1 MKRLFFMPRGRRPL
15 ERAVRGLLVVGVFAV
30 AIVAYQ
36 RNFQSVIERVQA
48 KGTVADPGGLL
59 TEADRLWL
67 IEQAAFLRARFGLE
81 LAVRIGSAGTA
92 PGGYPAPDPDDP
104 RKVFIY
110 FDPGCQSGRAALP
123 PLVASGLPPG
133 FAADLGRA
141 HLDAACRQ
149 GRGREGVLAA
159 VGLLI
164 DALGQAAQRAKGED
178 S

>member
-15 ERAVRGLLVVGVFAV
+15 ERAVRGLLVAGVFAL

-36 RNFQSVIERVQA
+36 KNFQHVIEQVQA
-48 KGTVADPGGLL
+48 KGTIADPGGLL

-67 IEQAAFLRARFGLE
+67 LEQAALLRARFGLE
-81 LAVRIGSAGTA
+81 LAVRIGSASQPA
-92 PGGYPAPDPDDP
+92 GGYPAPDPDDP
-104 RKVFIY
+104 KKVFFY
-110 FDPGCQSGRAALP
+110 FDPGCKASRATVP

-178 S
+178 L